1 MTHLVISHI
10 QGLTTSC
17 NLMSQRLSNNM
28 IGDRTENDPTRRY
41 TDPHTTRMHDKG
53 QSMPYRKP
61 VKRSLT
67 TDYTCDE
74 LARKLNKSP
83 STIRQKVSRGEIPSY
98 KEGSSR
104 RIPADYVEQLLAQA
118 GNAGLAAAVDRVVAQ
133 WPKLTDTQLDR
144 IAALLRAG
152 GRATTAKRKQAS

>member
-1 MTHLVISHI
+1 
-10 QGLTTSC
+10 
-17 NLMSQRLSNNM
+17 
-28 IGDRTENDPTRRY
+28 
-41 TDPHTTRMHDKG
+41 MHDKG

-61 VKRSLT
+61 VKRSLS

-83 STIRQKVSRGEIPSY
+83 QTIRGKVSRGEIPSY

-104 RIPADYVEQLLAQA
+104 RIPAEYVEQLLAQA
-118 GNAGLAAAVDRVVAQ
+118 GNAGLAVAVDKVVAQ
-133 WPKLTDTQLDR
+133 WPKLTDEQLDK

-152 GRATTAKRKQAS
+152 QRASKPTVPNETVKRPRRVRRSA